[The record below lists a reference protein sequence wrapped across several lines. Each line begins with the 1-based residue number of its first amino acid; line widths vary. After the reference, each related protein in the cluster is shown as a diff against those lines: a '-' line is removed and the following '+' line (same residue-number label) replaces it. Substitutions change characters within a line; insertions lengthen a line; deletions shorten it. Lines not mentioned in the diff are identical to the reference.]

1 MTRILFVLIISMKF
15 TVSFAQNS
23 RWIQGGLM
31 DNTFQKHQSVLN
43 ISASG
48 FYNSNFITNGLADKF
63 LFGGYIDN
71 NLKNKSRENLN
82 GQNYFNLEFES
93 SINYYCNI
101 DTLAK
106 QTKNGLYFGASLK
119 GIANAEIS
127 DDAFNLILYGNRPF
141 GEERILL
148 NGNSFYQ
155 TIFQNFQFGMYNK
168 KTFSFISLNIFNG
181 AKFLNINTENTFIQ
195 TKYNTIDGFLIPD
208 EINTEYDINYAST
221 QGKTNLIKSK
231 GVGFGISGTYN
242 IPLNLIKDRA
252 SFLQFEIEDLGF
264 IKWHNGINTADT
276 VGKFSFRGF
285 QSTGLFNFDNASLD
299 ANNIID
305 SILPNVSEKS
315 KIYLLPTK
323 YSISFSSQITDK
335 IYTSAKIFYR
345 SNCENN
351 YGINIS
357 GDYKFSKNFMLG
369 GELNLFAFRDP
380 NLILNTAWY
389 VKRCFFV
396 SANILNPIGFINDN
410 STSKGILIKFTK
422 AI

>member
-1 MTRILFVLIISMKF
+1 MKF

-23 RWIQGGLM
+23 RWLQSGLV
-31 DNTFQKHQSVLN
+31 DSTFQKHQSVLN

-106 QTKNGLYFGASLK
+106 QTKNGLYFGTSLK
-119 GIANAEIS
+119 GIVNAEIS
-127 DDAFNLILYGNRPF
+127 DDAFNLILYGNKPF
-141 GEERILL
+141 GEEKISL
-148 NGNSFYQ
+148 NANSFYQ

-168 KTFSFISLNIFNG
+168 KTFSFISLNIYNG

-231 GVGFGISGTYN
+231 GVGLGISGTYN

-252 SFLQFEIEDLGF
+252 SFLQFEIEDFGF
-264 IKWHNGINTADT
+264 IKWHKGINTADT
-276 VGKFSFRGF
+276 AGKFSFKGLE
-285 QSTGLFNFDNASLD
+285 SIGLFNFDNASLD

-305 SILPNVSEKS
+305 SILPNVSERS
-315 KIYLLPTK
+315 QIYLLPTK

-335 IYTSAKIFYR
+335 IYTGAKVFYR

-357 GDYKFSKNFMLG
+357 GDYKFSKKFMLG
-369 GELNLFAFRDP
+369 GELNFFAFKDP
-380 NLILNTAWY
+380 NLILNSTFLIQ
-389 VKRCFFV
+389 RNNFF
-396 SANILNPIGFINDN
+396 SINILNPHGFINID
-410 STSKGILIKFTK
+410 STSKGFMLSFIKV
-422 AI
+422 I